1 MSTALSKNRHCEVK
15 CILENYR
22 QKVDIELDSNFQPIH
37 RYFFSKVCY
46 QIILYLLLFSGKNL
60 ECFKVQFS
68 VAVFVHILSSKG
80 ANQLQLLYIR
90 TLGNIQGKLSTEA
103 ALLKCIPSDFF
114 PEICTSFRTTCKK
127 HPLENYILAYHRADK
142 DHAEIF

>member
-1 MSTALSKNRHCEVK
+1 M
-15 CILENYR
+15 
-22 QKVDIELDSNFQPIH
+22 
-37 RYFFSKVCY
+37 
-46 QIILYLLLFSGKNL
+46 
-60 ECFKVQFS
+60 QFS

-90 TLGNIQGKLSTEA
+90 TSGNIQGKFATEA
-103 ALLKCIPSDFF
+103 ALLKCIPRNFF
-114 PEICTSFRTTCKK
+114 LEICTSFRITCKK